1 METEVV
7 EYKESLDMISDLRS
21 IIDQAQKI
29 VHSTVNVVLIQR
41 NWLIGKRIAEEELKG
56 KERADYGASIMG
68 NVSKT
73 LTEIYGRGFT
83 KSNIYNFY
91 QFYKTYP
98 NIFQSVIGKSETL
111 LTWTHYLVLLQ
122 VYDEKARAW
131 YEKEAFDQTWSVR
144 TLQRNVSSQYYY
156 RLLSSQNKEPVE
168 AEMKTLTANF
178 QNNKLDFIKQ
188 ALFAYRRRIEKRN
201 RSSKIIF

>member
-83 KSNIYNFY
+83 KSN
-91 QFYKTYP
+91 
-98 NIFQSVIGKSETL
+98 
-111 LTWTHYLVLLQ
+111 
-122 VYDEKARAW
+122 
-131 YEKEAFDQTWSVR
+131 
-144 TLQRNVSSQYYY
+144 
-156 RLLSSQNKEPVE
+156 
-168 AEMKTLTANF
+168 
-178 QNNKLDFIKQ
+178 
-188 ALFAYRRRIEKRN
+188 
-201 RSSKIIF
+201 